1 MDLEAL
7 DLEASKKKVKALTEP
22 RNAVLVGANDRPGSW
37 AWRVLRNLKQYEF
50 PRPLYLV
57 NPRRTEI
64 GGDRCYPD
72 FKSLPEP
79 PDHLV
84 VLVPAPGV
92 PEVLRQGAA
101 AGARSATVFSS
112 GFGEAYNSDAAPLGR
127 ELKAVIA
134 ETGLAVSGPNCM
146 GNICAKTR
154 LVTLSE
160 DRPLLL
166 RQGPIALVGQ
176 SGGMMIFLNAALEE
190 RGMNAEY
197 LITSGNEAGLGI
209 PDYIAFFSDQPELKV
224 IIVYIE
230 AIADIEKFK
239 AACRMARAAGK
250 AIVAVKLGQSE
261 SGRNAAMAHTASL
274 AGSIEA
280 FDAVAADLGV
290 VRADTLD
297 DAVEMSELLVHTG
310 APGGRRLGAITLSGA
325 FRGLLYDAA
334 ERNGLQFPKLAD
346 ATLEKLNAILG
357 VGSLVSNPIDGGFGV
372 LSSDDNYK
380 ASIAALQ
387 ADPNIDM
394 ILVQENL
401 PREPGSDRA
410 ERYIHTVEAIVAG
423 GAPKP
428 IAIITPVSHSQS
440 DYSRALRAQ
449 VPHVSFLLEVNK
461 SLRAIA
467 TVARRDELERLAT
480 PSNKITSTP
489 ANAAAAARVRALAK
503 SGAALDEVESKQLI
517 RAYGIP
523 TPAEMAVQ
531 SLDDAVKAARQIG
544 YPVVLKGVAAKLLHK
559 SDAGAVALHLG
570 DDDAVRAA
578 YARITENVRRAGI
591 ESLDAMLVC
600 QQISGGLELVLGL
613 NRDPEMGLVVMAG
626 SGGVLL
632 ELTKDVA
639 FAAPPL
645 TREKARAM
653 IERTHA
659 ARLMRGYRSSPVLDA
674 DAVIDALIAL
684 GRIAEDL
691 ADVVQSI
698 DINPFVVLPRGGF
711 ALDALVVPLVS
722 PPHKG
727 EGVDEFAARNEF
739 LIPAGERR

>member
-1 MDLEAL
+1 V

-50 PRPLYLV
+50 PQPLYLV

-84 VLVPAPGV
+84 VLVPALGV

-250 AIVAVKLGQSE
+250 SIVAVKLGQSE

-280 FDAVAADLGV
+280 FDAVAADLGI

-297 DAVEMSELLVHTG
+297 DAVEISELLVHTG

-394 ILVQENL
+394 ILIQENL

-467 TVARRDELERLAT
+467 CVARRDELERLAA
-480 PSNKITSTP
+480 PSGKVASTP
-489 ANAAAAARVRALAK
+489 AESAAAARVRMLAK
-503 SGAALDEVESKQLI
+503 NGTAALDEVESKQLI

-523 TPAEMAVQ
+523 TPTEITVQ
-531 SLDDAVKAARQIG
+531 SPDDAVKAARQIG
-544 YPVVLKGVAAKLLHK
+544 YPVVLKAVAAKLLHK
-559 SDAGAVALHLG
+559 SDAGAVALHLAN
-570 DDDAVRAA
+570 DDAVRTAYERIAA
-578 YARITENVRRAGI
+578 NVRRAGI

-600 QQISGGLELVLGL
+600 QQIGGGLELVLGL

-639 FAAPPL
+639 FAVPPI

-674 DAVIDALIAL
+674 DAMVEALIAL

-691 ADVVQSI
+691 GDVVQSI

-722 PPHKG
+722 PPPCG
-727 EGVDEFAARNEF
+727 EG
-739 LIPAGERR
+739 

>member
-1 MDLEAL
+1 V

-22 RNAVLVGANDRPGSW
+22 RNAVLVGASERQGSW

-64 GGDRCYPD
+64 EGERCYPD
-72 FKSLPEP
+72 VRSLPEP

-84 VLVPAPGV
+84 VLVPAPSV
-92 PEVLRQGAA
+92 PEVLRNGAA

-112 GFGEAYNSDAAPLGR
+112 GFGEAYNAEAAPLGR
-127 ELKAVIA
+127 ELRQVIA

-146 GNICAKTR
+146 GNICAKNHF
-154 LVTLSE
+154 VTLSE
-160 DRPLLL
+160 DRPLTL
-166 RQGPIALVGQ
+166 REGPVALVGQ
-176 SGGMMIFLNAALEE
+176 SGGMMIFLNASLEE
-190 RGMNAEY
+190 RGINAEY

-209 PDYIAFFSDQPELKV
+209 PDYIAFFADQPELKV
-224 IIVYIE
+224 IILYIE
-230 AIADIEKFK
+230 AISDIEKFK

-250 AIVAVKLGQSE
+250 AIVAIKLGQSE

-274 AGSIEA
+274 AGSVEA
-280 FDAVAADLGV
+280 FDAIAADVGII
-290 VRADTLD
+290 RADTLD
-297 DAVEMSELLVHTG
+297 DAVEVTELLVHTR

-325 FRGLLYDAA
+325 FRGLLYDGA
-334 ERNGLQFPKLAD
+334 ERNGLVFPKLAD
-346 ATLEKLNAILG
+346 ETLAKLNAILG

-372 LSSDDNYK
+372 LSSIDNYK

-394 ILVQENL
+394 ILIQENL
-401 PREPGSDRA
+401 PRESGSDRA
-410 ERYIHTVEAIVAG
+410 ERYIHTVESIVAG

-440 DYSRALRAQ
+440 DYSRALREK
-449 VPHVSFLLEVNK
+449 VPNVSFLLEANK
-461 SLRAIA
+461 GLRAIA
-467 TVARRDELERLAT
+467 GVIRRDELERLAGAPERQAAT
-480 PSNKITSTP
+480 PP
-489 ANAAAAARVRALAK
+489 EAAAAARVRAT
-503 SGAALDEVESKQLI
+503 SGAGVLSEVDSKELI

-523 TPAEMAVQ
+523 TPTEIAVQ
-531 SLDDAVKAARQIG
+531 SPDDAVKAARQIG
-544 YPVVLKGVAAKLLHK
+544 YPVVLKAVSAKLLHK
-559 SDAGAVALHLG
+559 SDAGAVALGLT
-570 DDDAVRAA
+570 DERALLAA
-578 YARITENVRRAGI
+578 YERIVANVQRAGAGQP
-591 ESLDAMLVC
+591 DAMLVC
-600 QQISGGLELVLGL
+600 QQASGGLELALGL

-639 FAAPPL
+639 FAAPPI

-653 IERTHA
+653 IERTHV
-659 ARLMRGYRSSPVLDA
+659 ARLLRGYRSTETRDV
-674 DAVIDALIAL
+674 DAVVDALVAL

-711 ALDALVVPLVS
+711 ALDALVVPRADAT
-722 PPHKG
+722 KQK
-727 EGVDEFAARNEF
+727 
-739 LIPAGERR
+739 

>member
-1 MDLEAL
+1 M

-50 PRPLYLV
+50 PQPLYLV

-92 PEVLRQGAA
+92 PEVLRSGAA

-112 GFGEAYNSDAAPLGR
+112 GFGEAYNTDAAPLGR

-166 RQGPIALVGQ
+166 REGPVALVGQ

-280 FDAVAADLGV
+280 FDAVAADLGI

-394 ILVQENL
+394 ILIQENL

-467 TVARRDELERLAT
+467 SVARRDELERLAA
-480 PSNKITSTP
+480 SSDKIASTP
-489 ANAAAAARVRALAK
+489 AEAAAAARVRMLAK
-503 SGAALDEVESKQLI
+503 SGAVVLDEVESKQLI

-523 TPAEMAVQ
+523 APTEIAVQ
-531 SLDDAVKAARQIG
+531 SPDEAVKAARQIG
-544 YPVVLKGVAAKLLHK
+544 YPVVLKAVAAKLLHK
-559 SDAGAVALHLG
+559 SDAGAVALHLA
-570 DDDAVRAA
+570 DDEAVRTA
-578 YARITENVRRAGI
+578 YARIVDNVGRAGI
-591 ESLDAMLVC
+591 ETLDAMLVC

-613 NRDPEMGLVVMAG
+613 NRDPEMGLVVMTG

-639 FAAPPL
+639 FAAPPI
-645 TREKARAM
+645 TREKAHAM

-659 ARLMRGYRSSPVLDA
+659 ARLLRGYRSSPVLDA
-674 DAVIDALIAL
+674 DAVIDALLAL

-722 PPHKG
+722 PPHRG

-739 LIPAGERR
+739 LIPTGERR

>member
-1 MDLEAL
+1 M

-50 PRPLYLV
+50 PGPLYLL

-92 PEVLRQGAA
+92 PEVLRSGAA

-112 GFGEAYNSDAAPLGR
+112 GFGEAYNSEAAPLGR

-280 FDAVAADLGV
+280 FDAVAADLGI

-297 DAVEMSELLVHTG
+297 DAVEISELLVHTG

-346 ATLEKLNAILG
+346 ATLAKLNSILG

-394 ILVQENL
+394 ILIQENL

-467 TVARRDELERLAT
+467 SVARRDELERLAR
-480 PSNKITSTP
+480 SSAKAASTP
-489 ANAAAAARVRALAK
+489 AETAAAARVRMLAK
-503 SGAALDEVESKQLI
+503 NGAVALDEVESKQLI
-517 RAYGIP
+517 RAYGISTP
-523 TPAEMAVQ
+523 TEIAVQ
-531 SLDDAVKAARQIG
+531 SPDDAVKAARQIC
-544 YPVVLKGVAAKLLHK
+544 YPVVLKAVAAELLHK

-578 YARITENVRRAGI
+578 YARIVENVRRAGI
-591 ESLDAMLVC
+591 ATPDAMLVC
-600 QQISGGLELVLGL
+600 QQVSGGLELVLGL

-639 FAAPPL
+639 FAAPPM
-645 TREKARAM
+645 TRNKARAM

-659 ARLMRGYRSSPVLDA
+659 ARLIRGYRSSPALDA
-674 DAVIDALIAL
+674 DAAVDALVAL

-698 DINPFVVLPRGGF
+698 DMNPFVVLPRGGF
-711 ALDALVVPLVS
+711 ALDALFVPLVS
-722 PPHKG
+722 PPPCG
-727 EGVDEFAARNEF
+727 EG
-739 LIPAGERR
+739 

>member
-50 PRPLYLV
+50 PQPLYLV

-92 PEVLRQGAA
+92 PEVLRSGAA

-166 RQGPIALVGQ
+166 REGPIALVGQ

-280 FDAVAADLGV
+280 FDAVAADLGI

-297 DAVEMSELLVHTG
+297 DAVEISELLVHTG

-394 ILVQENL
+394 ILIQENL

-467 TVARRDELERLAT
+467 SVARRDELERLARSST
-480 PSNKITSTP
+480 KAASTP
-489 ANAAAAARVRALAK
+489 AEIAAAARVRTLAK
-503 SGAALDEVESKQLI
+503 NGAAALDEVESKALI

-523 TPAEMAVQ
+523 TPTEIAVQ
-531 SLDDAVKAARQIG
+531 SADDAVKAARQIG
-544 YPVVLKGVAAKLLHK
+544 YPVVLKAVAAKLLHK

-578 YARITENVRRAGI
+578 YGRIAENVRRAGI
-591 ESLDAMLVC
+591 ATLDAMLVC

-639 FAAPPL
+639 FAAPPI
-645 TREKARAM
+645 TRDKARAM

-659 ARLMRGYRSSPVLDA
+659 ARLLRGYRSSPALDA
-674 DAVIDALIAL
+674 EAMVDALVAL

-711 ALDALVVPLVS
+711 ALDALLCCALTTS
-722 PPHKG
+722 NR
-727 EGVDEFAARNEF
+727 AN
-739 LIPAGERR
+739 GERR

>member
-1 MDLEAL
+1 VN
-7 DLEASKKKVKALTEP
+7 LEASKKKVEALTDP
-22 RNAVLVGANDRPGSW
+22 RNAVLVGASERPGSW
-37 AWRVLRNLKQYEF
+37 AWRVLRNLKAYGF

-64 GGDRCYPD
+64 DGQRCYPD

-84 VLVPAPGV
+84 VLVPAAGV
-92 PEVLRQGAA
+92 PEVLRSGAA

-112 GFGEAYNSDAAPLGR
+112 GFGEAFNAEGAALGR
-127 ELKAVIA
+127 ELAAVIA

-146 GNICAKTR
+146 GNICAKSR
-154 LVTLSE
+154 FVTLSE
-160 DRPLLL
+160 DRPLTL
-166 RQGPIALVGQ
+166 RQGPVALVGQ
-176 SGGMMIFLNAALEE
+176 SGGMMIFMNAALEE
-190 RGMNAEY
+190 RGINAEY

-209 PDYIAFFSDQPELKV
+209 PDYIAFFADQPELKV
-224 IIVYIE
+224 IVVYIE

-261 SGRNAAMAHTASL
+261 SGRSAAMAHTASL
-274 AGSIEA
+274 AGTVEA
-280 FDAVAADLGV
+280 FDAVAADIGV
-290 VRADTLD
+290 IRADTLD
-297 DAVEMSELLVHTG
+297 DAVEITELLAHTG
-310 APGGRRLGAITLSGA
+310 AAGGRRLGAITLSGA

-346 ATLEKLNAILG
+346 ATLATLDAILG

-372 LSSDDNYK
+372 LSSADNYK

-387 ADPNIDM
+387 ADPNVDM
-394 ILVQENL
+394 ILIQENL

-410 ERYIHTVEAIVAG
+410 EHYIHTVEAVVVG

-440 DYSRALRAQ
+440 DYSRALRAK
-449 VPHVSFLLEVNK
+449 VPHVSFLLEANK
-461 SLRAIA
+461 ALRAIA
-467 TVARRDELERLAT
+467 SVVRRDELERLAR
-480 PSNKITSTP
+480 PSERIASTP
-489 ANAAAAARVRALAK
+489 AEAAAAMQVRALTK
-503 SGAALDEVESKQLI
+503 SGVAALDEIESKALL
-517 RAYGIP
+517 RGYGIA
-523 TPAEMAVQ
+523 TPLEIAAH
-531 SLDDAVKAARQIG
+531 SPDDAVKAARQIG
-544 YPVVLKGVAAKLLHK
+544 YPVVLKAVSAKLLHK
-559 SDAGAVALHLG
+559 SDAGAVALHLA

-578 YARITENVRRAGI
+578 YSRIAANVRRAGI
-591 ESLDAMLVC
+591 ETLDAMLVC

-613 NRDPEMGLVVMAG
+613 NRDPEMGLVAMAG

-645 TREKARAM
+645 SRDKARAM

-659 ARLMRGYRSSPVLDA
+659 ARLMRGYRSAPLLDVEA
-674 DAVIDALIAL
+674 AVDALVAL

-711 ALDALVVPLVS
+711 ALDALVVPRAQDIKQS
-722 PPHKG
+722 
-727 EGVDEFAARNEF
+727 
-739 LIPAGERR
+739 

>member
-1 MDLEAL
+1 V

-37 AWRVLRNLKQYEF
+37 AWRVLRNIKQYEF
-50 PRPLYLV
+50 PQPLYLV

-92 PEVLRQGAA
+92 PEVLRSGAA

-134 ETGLAVSGPNCM
+134 ATGLAVSGPNCM

-230 AIADIEKFK
+230 AIGDIEKFK

-280 FDAVAADLGV
+280 FDAVAADIGI

-297 DAVEMSELLVHTG
+297 DAVEISELLVHTG

-394 ILVQENL
+394 ILIQENL

-410 ERYIHTVEAIVAG
+410 ERYIHSVEAIVAG

-467 TVARRDELERLAT
+467 SVARRDELERLARSSAT
-480 PSNKITSTP
+480 TVSTP
-489 ANAAAAARVRALAK
+489 AETAAVARVRMLAK
-503 SGAALDEVESKQLI
+503 NGAVALDEVESKALI
-517 RAYGIP
+517 RAYGVATP
-523 TPAEMAVQ
+523 TEITVQ
-531 SLDDAVKAARQIG
+531 SPDDAIKAARQIG
-544 YPVVLKGVAAKLLHK
+544 YPVVLKAVAAKLLHK
-559 SDAGAVALHLG
+559 SDAGAVALHLAN
-570 DDDAVRAA
+570 DDAVSAA

-659 ARLMRGYRSSPVLDA
+659 ARLLRGYRSSPVLDT
-674 DAVIDALIAL
+674 DAVIDALLAL

-711 ALDALVVPLVS
+711 ALDALVVPRAHDS
-722 PPHKG
+722 KQS
-727 EGVDEFAARNEF
+727 
-739 LIPAGERR
+739 

>member
-1 MDLEAL
+1 VDLEAL

-50 PRPLYLV
+50 PQPLYLV

-84 VLVPAPGV
+84 VLVPATGV

-112 GFGEAYNSDAAPLGR
+112 GFGEAYNAEAAPLGR

-166 RQGPIALVGQ
+166 REGPIALVGQ

-280 FDAVAADLGV
+280 FDAVAADLGI

-297 DAVEMSELLVHTG
+297 DAVEISELLVHTG

-334 ERNGLQFPKLAD
+334 EHNGLQFPKLAD

-467 TVARRDELERLAT
+467 SVARRDELERLAN

-489 ANAAAAARVRALAK
+489 AEAAAAARVRALAK

-523 TPAEMAVQ
+523 TPTEITVQ
-531 SLDDAVKAARQIG
+531 SPDDAVKAARQIG

-559 SDAGAVALHLG
+559 SDAGAVALHLAN
-570 DDDAVRAA
+570 DDAVRTAYERIAA
-578 YARITENVRRAGI
+578 SVRRAGI

-600 QQISGGLELVLGL
+600 RQIGGGFELVLGL

-639 FAAPPL
+639 FAVPPI

-674 DAVIDALIAL
+674 DAMVEALIAL

-691 ADVVQSI
+691 GDVVQSI

-739 LIPAGERR
+739 LIRTGERR

>member
-1 MDLEAL
+1 M

-50 PRPLYLV
+50 PQPLYLV
-57 NPRRTEI
+57 NPRRTKI

-84 VLVPAPGV
+84 VLVPASGV
-92 PEVLRQGAA
+92 PEVLRSGAA

-112 GFGEAYNSDAAPLGR
+112 GFGEAYNTDAAPLGR

-230 AIADIEKFK
+230 AIGDIEKFK

-280 FDAVAADLGV
+280 FDAVAADVGI

-297 DAVEMSELLVHTG
+297 DAVEISELLVHTG

-346 ATLEKLNAILG
+346 ATLAKLNAILG

-394 ILVQENL
+394 ILIQENL

-410 ERYIHTVEAIVAG
+410 ERYIHTVEAIVVG

-467 TVARRDELERLAT
+467 SVARRDELEQLAT
-480 PSNKITSTP
+480 PSDKTTSTP
-489 ANAAAAARVRALAK
+489 AEAAAAARVRALAK
-503 SGAALDEVESKQLI
+503 SGGALDEVEIETVDPRLWH
-517 RAYGIP
+517 P
-523 TPAEMAVQ
+523 
-531 SLDDAVKAARQIG
+531 DADGDR
-544 YPVVLKGVAAKLLHK
+544 
-559 SDAGAVALHLG
+559 GAVAGRRREGSAADWLSGSAQGGRGEALAQIGCRGGRVASRRRRGSARGLWTYRRQCPTRRNRNPRCHAGLPTDQRRVG
-570 DDDAVRAA
+570 ACARAQSRSGNGPRRHGRLRRRAA
-578 YARITENVRRAGI
+578 RTDQGRGVRGAAAHPRQGACHDRTHPRRAADARL
-591 ESLDAMLVC
+591 SLITGARRRCDGRR
-600 QQISGGLELVLGL
+600 IS
-613 NRDPEMGLVVMAG
+613 
-626 SGGVLL
+626 
-632 ELTKDVA
+632 
-639 FAAPPL
+639 
-645 TREKARAM
+645 RA
-653 IERTHA
+653 RTH
-659 ARLMRGYRSSPVLDA
+659 R
-674 DAVIDALIAL
+674 
-684 GRIAEDL
+684 
-691 ADVVQSI
+691 
-698 DINPFVVLPRGGF
+698 
-711 ALDALVVPLVS
+711 
-722 PPHKG
+722 
-727 EGVDEFAARNEF
+727 
-739 LIPAGERR
+739 

>member
-1 MDLEAL
+1 V

-50 PRPLYLV
+50 PQPLYLL

-64 GGDRCYPD
+64 GGERCYPD

-92 PEVLRQGAA
+92 PEVLRSGAA

-166 RQGPIALVGQ
+166 REGPIALVGQ

-250 AIVAVKLGQSE
+250 AVVAVKLGQSE

-280 FDAVAADLGV
+280 FDAVAADLGI

-297 DAVEMSELLVHTG
+297 DAVEISELLVHTG

-394 ILVQENL
+394 ILIQENL
-401 PREPGSDRA
+401 PRETGSDRA

-467 TVARRDELERLAT
+467 SVARRDELERLAGAATRTAAT
-480 PSNKITSTP
+480 PTE
-489 ANAAAAARVRALAK
+489 AAAAARVRMLAK
-503 SGAALDEVESKQLI
+503 NGAAALDEVESKALI

-523 TPAEMAVQ
+523 TPTEIAVR
-531 SLDDAVKAARQIG
+531 SPDDAVKAARQIG
-544 YPVVLKGVAAKLLHK
+544 YPVVLKAVAAKLLHK
-559 SDAGAVALHLG
+559 SDAGAVALHLS

-578 YARITENVRRAGI
+578 YARIAENVRRAGI
-591 ESLDAMLVC
+591 ATLDAMLVC

-639 FAAPPL
+639 FAAPPI

-659 ARLMRGYRSSPVLDA
+659 ARLLRGYRSSPVLDT
-674 DAVIDALIAL
+674 DAIVNALIAL

-711 ALDALVVPLVS
+711 ALDALVVPRAHDS
-722 PPHKG
+722 KQ
-727 EGVDEFAARNEF
+727 N
-739 LIPAGERR
+739 

>member
-1 MDLEAL
+1 LEAL

-50 PRPLYLV
+50 PHPLYLV

-84 VLVPAPGV
+84 VLVPALGV

-230 AIADIEKFK
+230 AIGDIEKFK

-280 FDAVAADLGV
+280 FDAVAADLGI

-297 DAVEMSELLVHTG
+297 DAVEISELLVHTG

-394 ILVQENL
+394 ILIQENL

-467 TVARRDELERLAT
+467 NVARRDELERLAT

-489 ANAAAAARVRALAK
+489 AEAAAAARVRALAK

-523 TPAEMAVQ
+523 TPTEITVQ
-531 SLDDAVKAARQIG
+531 SPDDAVKAARQIG
-544 YPVVLKGVAAKLLHK
+544 YPVVLKAVAAKLLHK
-559 SDAGAVALHLG
+559 SDAGAVALHLAN
-570 DDDAVRAA
+570 DDAVRTAYERIAA
-578 YARITENVRRAGI
+578 NVRRAGI

-600 QQISGGLELVLGL
+600 QQIGGGLELVLGL

-639 FAAPPL
+639 FAMPPI

-653 IERTHA
+653 IERTHTA
-659 ARLMRGYRSSPVLDA
+659 QLMRGYRSSPVLDA
-674 DAVIDALIAL
+674 DAMVDALIAL

-691 ADVVQSI
+691 GDVVQSI

-722 PPHKG
+722 PPPCG
-727 EGVDEFAARNEF
+727 EG
-739 LIPAGERR
+739 

>member
-1 MDLEAL
+1 VDLEAV

-50 PRPLYLV
+50 PQPLYLV

-92 PEVLRQGAA
+92 PEVLRSGAA

-112 GFGEAYNSDAAPLGR
+112 GFGEAYNSEAAPLGR

-280 FDAVAADLGV
+280 FDAVAADLGI

-394 ILVQENL
+394 ILIQENL

-440 DYSRALRAQ
+440 DYSRALRAK

-467 TVARRDELERLAT
+467 SVARRDELERLAS
-480 PSNKITSTP
+480 PAAKAASTP
-489 ANAAAAARVRALAK
+489 AETAAAARVRILAK
-503 SGAALDEVESKQLI
+503 NGAAALDEIESKALI

-523 TPAEMAVQ
+523 TPTEIAVQ
-531 SLDDAVKAARQIG
+531 SPDDAVKAARQIG
-544 YPVVLKGVAAKLLHK
+544 YPVVLKAVAAKLLHK

-578 YARITENVRRAGI
+578 YARIAENARLAGI
-591 ESLDAMLVC
+591 ATLDATLVC
-600 QQISGGLELVLGL
+600 QQVSGGLELVLGL

-645 TREKARAM
+645 TREKVRAM

-659 ARLMRGYRSSPVLDA
+659 ARLIRGYRSSPALDT
-674 DAVIDALIAL
+674 DAVIDALVAL

-711 ALDALVVPLVS
+711 ALDALVVPRAHDIKQS
-722 PPHKG
+722 
-727 EGVDEFAARNEF
+727 
-739 LIPAGERR
+739 

>member
-1 MDLEAL
+1 V
-7 DLEASKKKVKALTEP
+7 DLEASKKKVQALTEP

-37 AWRVLRNLKQYEF
+37 AWRVLRNIKQYEF

-64 GGDRCYPD
+64 GGERCYPD

-92 PEVLRQGAA
+92 PEVLRSGAA

-112 GFGEAYNSDAAPLGR
+112 GFGEAYNAEAAPLGR

-154 LVTLSE
+154 FVTLSE

-166 RQGPIALVGQ
+166 REGPVALVGQ
-176 SGGMMIFLNAALEE
+176 SGGMMIFMNAALEE

-280 FDAVAADLGV
+280 FDAVAADLGI

-297 DAVEMSELLVHTG
+297 DAVELSELLVHTG

-394 ILVQENL
+394 ILIQENL

-410 ERYIHTVEAIVAG
+410 ERYIHTVEAIVAS

-467 TVARRDELERLAT
+467 SVARRDELEQLASAAART
-480 PSNKITSTP
+480 AATHAET
-489 ANAAAAARVRALAK
+489 AAAARVRTLAK
-503 SGAALDEVESKQLI
+503 NGAMALDEVESKELI

-523 TPAEMAVQ
+523 TPTEVSVQ
-531 SLDDAVKAARQIG
+531 SPDDAVKAARQIG
-544 YPVVLKGVAAKLLHK
+544 YPVVLKAVAAKLLHK
-559 SDAGAVALHLG
+559 SDAGAVALHLA

-578 YARITENVRRAGI
+578 YERIAGNVRRAGI
-591 ESLDAMLVC
+591 EALDAMLVC
-600 QQISGGLELVLGL
+600 QEIGGGLELVLGL
-613 NRDPEMGLVVMAG
+613 NRDPEMGLIVMAG

-639 FAAPPL
+639 FAAPPI
-645 TREKARAM
+645 TRDKARAM

-674 DAVIDALIAL
+674 DAMVDALIAL
-684 GRIAEDL
+684 GRIADDL
-691 ADVVQSI
+691 GDVVQSI

-711 ALDALVVPLVS
+711 ALDALFVPRAHDS
-722 PPHKG
+722 KQ
-727 EGVDEFAARNEF
+727 N
-739 LIPAGERR
+739 

>member
-1 MDLEAL
+1 V
-7 DLEASKKKVKALTEP
+7 DLEASKRKVKALTEP
-22 RNAVLVGANDRPGSW
+22 RNAVLVGASERQGSW
-37 AWRVLRNLKQYEF
+37 AWRVLRNLRQYEF
-50 PRPLYLV
+50 PQPLYLV

-64 GGDRCYPD
+64 EGERCYPD
-72 FKSLPEP
+72 VRSLPEP

-84 VLVPAPGV
+84 VLVPAPSV
-92 PEVLRQGAA
+92 PEVLRNGAA

-112 GFGEAYNSDAAPLGR
+112 GFGEAYNDQAAPLGR
-127 ELKAVIA
+127 ELRRVIA

-146 GNICAKTR
+146 GNICAKNR
-154 LVTLSE
+154 FVTLSE
-160 DRPLLL
+160 DRPLTLCE
-166 RQGPIALVGQ
+166 GPVALVGQ
-176 SGGMMIFLNAALEE
+176 SGGMMIFLNASLEE
-190 RGMNAEY
+190 RGINAEY

-209 PDYIAFFSDQPELKV
+209 PDYIAFFADQPELKV

-230 AIADIEKFK
+230 AISDIEKFK

-250 AIVAVKLGQSE
+250 AIVAIKLGQSE

-274 AGSIEA
+274 AGSVEA
-280 FDAVAADLGV
+280 FDAVAADVGII
-290 VRADTLD
+290 RADTLD
-297 DAVEMSELLVHTG
+297 DAVEVTELLVHTR

-334 ERNGLQFPKLAD
+334 ERNGLLFPKLAD

-372 LSSDDNYK
+372 LSSIDNYK

-394 ILVQENL
+394 ILIQENL

-440 DYSRALRAQ
+440 DYSRALRAK
-449 VPHVSFLLEVNK
+449 VPNVSFLLEVNK
-461 SLRAIA
+461 GLRAIA
-467 TVARRDELERLAT
+467 SIVRRDELERLAAA
-480 PSNKITSTP
+480 P
-489 ANAAAAARVRALAK
+489 ARTAASPAENTAAAQVRSLAK
-503 SGAALDEVESKQLI
+503 CGAALNEIDSKALI

-523 TPAEMAVQ
+523 TPTEIAVQ
-531 SLDDAVKAARQIG
+531 SPDDAVKAARQIG
-544 YPVVLKGVAAKLLHK
+544 YPVVLKAVAAKLLHK
-559 SDAGAVALHLG
+559 SDAGAVALGLV
-570 DDDAVRAA
+570 DDRQLLAA
-578 YARITENVRRAGI
+578 YERIVANVQHAGVDQ
-591 ESLDAMLVC
+591 LDAMLVC
-600 QQISGGLELVLGL
+600 QQVSGGLELVLGL

-639 FAAPPL
+639 FAAPPI
-645 TREKARAM
+645 TRDKARAM
-653 IERTHA
+653 IERTHV
-659 ARLMRGYRSSPVLDA
+659 ARLLRGYRSTEARDV
-674 DAVIDALIAL
+674 DAVINALVAL

-711 ALDALVVPLVS
+711 ALDALVVPRATETKS
-722 PPHKG
+722 K
-727 EGVDEFAARNEF
+727 
-739 LIPAGERR
+739 

>member
-1 MDLEAL
+1 V

-50 PRPLYLV
+50 PQPLYLV

-112 GFGEAYNSDAAPLGR
+112 GFGEAYNTDAAPLGR

-146 GNICAKTR
+146 GNICAKNR
-154 LVTLSE
+154 FVTLSE

-166 RQGPIALVGQ
+166 REGPVALVGQ

-230 AIADIEKFK
+230 AIGDIEKFK

-280 FDAVAADLGV
+280 FDAVAADLGI

-346 ATLEKLNAILG
+346 ATLAKLNAILG

-394 ILVQENL
+394 ILIQENL

-467 TVARRDELERLAT
+467 SVARRDELERLAR
-480 PSNKITSTP
+480 SSAEAASTP
-489 ANAAAAARVRALAK
+489 AETAAATRVRMLAK
-503 SGAALDEVESKQLI
+503 NGAAALDEVESKQLI
-517 RAYGIP
+517 RAYGIATP
-523 TPAEMAVQ
+523 TEIAVQ
-531 SLDDAVKAARQIG
+531 SPDDAVKAARQIG
-544 YPVVLKGVAAKLLHK
+544 YPVVLKAVAAKLLHK
-559 SDAGAVALHLG
+559 SDAGAVALHLA

-578 YARITENVRRAGI
+578 YARIAANVRRAGI

-600 QQISGGLELVLGL
+600 QQVSGGLELVLGL
-613 NRDPEMGLVVMAG
+613 NRDPEMGLIVMAG

-645 TREKARAM
+645 TREKAHAM

-659 ARLMRGYRSSPVLDA
+659 ARLMRGYRSSPVLDT
-674 DAVIDALIAL
+674 DAVIDGLIAL
-684 GRIAEDL
+684 GHIAEDL

-711 ALDALVVPLVS
+711 ALDALFVPRAHDIKKS
-722 PPHKG
+722 
-727 EGVDEFAARNEF
+727 
-739 LIPAGERR
+739 

>member
-1 MDLEAL
+1 V

-50 PRPLYLV
+50 PHPLYLV

-64 GGDRCYPD
+64 GGERCYPD

-92 PEVLRQGAA
+92 PEVLRSGAA

-112 GFGEAYNSDAAPLGR
+112 GFGEAYNADAAPLGR

-230 AIADIEKFK
+230 AIGDIEKFK

-261 SGRNAAMAHTASL
+261 NGRNAAMAHTASL

-280 FDAVAADLGV
+280 FDAVAADLGIA
-290 VRADTLD
+290 RADTLD

-394 ILVQENL
+394 ILIQENL

-467 TVARRDELERLAT
+467 NVAKRDELERLAHS
-480 PSNKITSTP
+480 PAKAVSTP
-489 ANAAAAARVRALAK
+489 TEVAAVARVRMLAK
-503 SGAALDEVESKQLI
+503 NNVAALDEVESKALI

-523 TPAEMAVQ
+523 TPTEVAVQ
-531 SLDDAVKAARQIG
+531 SPDDAVKAAQQIG

-559 SDAGAVALHLG
+559 SDAGAVALHLA
-570 DDDAVRAA
+570 DDGAVRAA

-591 ESLDAMLVC
+591 EALDAMLVC

-613 NRDPEMGLVVMAG
+613 NRDPEMGLVVMVG

-659 ARLMRGYRSSPVLDA
+659 TRLLRGYRSSPALDT

-698 DINPFVVLPRGGF
+698 DINPFVVLPRCGF
-711 ALDALVVPLVS
+711 ALDALFVS
-722 PPHKG
+722 RDHDSKQS
-727 EGVDEFAARNEF
+727 
-739 LIPAGERR
+739 